1 MASVALVVMVTL
13 VPRAAS
19 SCDSESSRPG
29 GSMVT
34 SAYEDSVSIAS
45 DSAEGGGEGCADW
58 SGNQSVFGVKA
69 DGPS

>member
-45 DSAEGGGEGCADW
+45 DSAEGGEGCADW

>member
-45 DSAEGGGEGCADW
+45 DSAEGGGG
-58 SGNQSVFGVKA
+58 GVCRLV
-69 DGPS
+69 G